1 MESRYSALAR
11 KFFVPSECKSYLL
24 KLCSALFNDSGLK
37 LLTVILFRER
47 VYCPANCS
55 GRGECKHGTVN
66 GCNCFDPADDS
77 PMCSNS
83 PVLRP
88 SPTPVPSQT
97 PSVNKIPSSFPS
109 QSKSNVPT
117 TSPTISFYPS
127 SKPNH
132 QSTHTPTISPS
143 LQTTTTTTTTRTE
156 TSKPSKPTI
165 LESNFNASSLQSK
178 VSTWHFLS
186 VAFLAVSM
194 HML

>member
-1 MESRYSALAR
+1 MPSQGNSLSRVSSNVNSCNRA
-11 KFFVPSECKSYLL
+11 
-24 KLCSALFNDSGLK
+24 ALFHDSGLK
-37 LLTVILFRER
+37 LATVILFRER

-66 GCNCFDPADDS
+66 GCNCFDPTDDS
-77 PMCSNS
+77 PMCTNS

-88 SPTPVPSQT
+88 SPTPFPSPI

-117 TSPTISFYPS
+117 TSSVISFYPS
-127 SKPNH
+127 STPNH
-132 QSTHTPTISPS
+132 LSTHAPTASPS
-143 LQTTTTTTTTRTE
+143 LQMINTTTPTRTE
-156 TSKPSKPTI
+156 TSKPSKPTT
-165 LESNFNASSLQSK
+165 LESNSNASSLQSK

-186 VAFLAVSM
+186 VAFLAMSM